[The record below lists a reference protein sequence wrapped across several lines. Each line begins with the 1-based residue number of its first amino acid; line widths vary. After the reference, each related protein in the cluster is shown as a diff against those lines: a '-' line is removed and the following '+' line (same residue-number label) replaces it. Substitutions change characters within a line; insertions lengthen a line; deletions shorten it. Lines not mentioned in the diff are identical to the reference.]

1 MSIFNKFKFFVRTQH
16 YEIFGDRGT
25 IKGHTLCLPQQK
37 QVAYKYKDNKQ
48 QNASTL
54 C

>member
-1 MSIFNKFKFFVRTQH
+1 MRTQQI
-16 YEIFGDRGT
+16 EIFGDRGT
-25 IKGHTLCLPQQK
+25 IKVHTLCFSMPQQK